1 MPSFWTLV
9 NKVIE
14 EADVLL
20 LVLDARLVQ
29 ESRNIELE
37 RKVQDA
43 GKPFIYVI
51 SKSDLAEAGDVLQPS
66 IAVSSKDYRGI
77 GALKR
82 RILTLAKKQA
92 VIVGVLGYP
101 NVGKSSL
108 INSLK
113 GKGSASVS
121 PLSGHTRGLQ
131 KVRVGKRIMLIDTP
145 GVIPY
150 NEKDFMK
157 QSVIGT
163 IDYLHVREPDV
174 VVSGLMQRFPEKF
187 EKFYDTF
194 IYGSHIKKH
203 KTDIAKWTQQLFDL
217 YKKEL
222 ESEE

>member
-92 VIVGVLGYP
+92 VIVDR
-101 NVGKSSL
+101 KSTRL
-108 INSLK
+108 NS
-113 GKGSASVS
+113 S
-121 PLSGHTRGLQ
+121 
-131 KVRVGKRIMLIDTP
+131 
-145 GVIPY
+145 
-150 NEKDFMK
+150 
-157 QSVIGT
+157 
-163 IDYLHVREPDV
+163 
-174 VVSGLMQRFPEKF
+174 
-187 EKFYDTF
+187 
-194 IYGSHIKKH
+194 
-203 KTDIAKWTQQLFDL
+203 
-217 YKKEL
+217 
-222 ESEE
+222 